1 MMIGVIACAF
11 LEASEEQRADR
22 KAKAYTRALASAE
35 AKKFLPSEMDV
46 RTAAEAESQLT
57 ETQNP
62 LRNDSKGAIIVQ
74 CRGGRIRTC
83 DLLLPK
89 QTR

>member
-1 MMIGVIACAF
+1 MMIGVIAHAF
-11 LEASEEQRADR
+11 LVASEEQRADR
-22 KAKAYTRALASAE
+22 NAKAYAIASASAE
-35 AKKFLPSEMDV
+35 PKKFLPSEMDGH
-46 RTAAEAESQLT
+46 TAAEAESQLT

>member
-35 AKKFLPSEMDV
+35 AKKFLPSEMDG

-62 LRNDSKGAIIVQ
+62 LPVYTFVLIQTSSRNLTSGQV
-74 CRGGRIRTC
+74 
-83 DLLLPK
+83 L
-89 QTR
+89 